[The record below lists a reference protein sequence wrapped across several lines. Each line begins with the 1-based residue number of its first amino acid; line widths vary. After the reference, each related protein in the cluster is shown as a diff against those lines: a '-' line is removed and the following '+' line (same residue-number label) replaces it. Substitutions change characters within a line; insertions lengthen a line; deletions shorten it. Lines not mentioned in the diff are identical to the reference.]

1 MSDIYIMDNLNKNGR
16 VDIMGPN
23 TTAVFSLS
31 DKIPVNQISSY
42 REAMTGNWENTLL
55 SKSFFSHQNI
65 HALHNGIRK
74 GVYNMSNKQYLIGQQ
89 NEDELKIVMRSI
101 FLQNSQN
108 LKHNIPLQIDTLNK
122 LVLDYAVGQV
132 YREAEGYMKYK
143 RDAST
148 LVSPMEPPIM
158 SKNHNKQLIYNKKLF

>member
-1 MSDIYIMDNLNKNGR
+1 MKNGR
-16 VDIMGPN
+16 VDIMTPN
-23 TTAVFSLS
+23 TTAVFALS

-42 REAMTGNWENTLL
+42 RDAMSGNWENTSL
-55 SKSFFSHQNI
+55 SNSFFSRHNI
-65 HALHNGIRK
+65 QALQNGIRK

-89 NEDELKIVMRSI
+89 NENELKIVMRSI

-108 LKHNIPLQIDTLNK
+108 LKDNIPLQIDTLNK

>member
-1 MSDIYIMDNLNKNGR
+1 
-16 VDIMGPN
+16 
-23 TTAVFSLS
+23 
-31 DKIPVNQISSY
+31 
-42 REAMTGNWENTLL
+42 
-55 SKSFFSHQNI
+55 
-65 HALHNGIRK
+65 
-74 GVYNMSNKQYLIGQQ
+74 MSNKQYLIGQQ

-108 LKHNIPLQIDTLNK
+108 LKDNIPLQIDTLNK